1 MTKSSLEVLGKQIHL
16 YMCRDTLFAQK
27 ICLKGILKIPCLHW
41 FFLCFGFLETLDPL
55 VLSQMIVNWLLNPC
69 ARF

>member
-41 FFLCFGFLETLDPL
+41 LFLCFGFLE
-55 VLSQMIVNWLLNPC
+55 S
-69 ARF
+69 